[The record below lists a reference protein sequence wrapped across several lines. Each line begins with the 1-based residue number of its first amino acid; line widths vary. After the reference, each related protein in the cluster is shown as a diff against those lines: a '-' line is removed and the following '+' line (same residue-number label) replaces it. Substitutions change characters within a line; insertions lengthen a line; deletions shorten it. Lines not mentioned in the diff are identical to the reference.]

1 MTGLAFSVRARRLS
15 VAAVGLVLGACTA
28 VPTPYYTPSAES
40 RNAHEL
46 GWIVTPRST
55 IVQKIDG
62 HDVPRKYN
70 PFAYDA
76 QVGSWIAVAPGEHRL
91 QVFYAS
97 TSYTS
102 AASSEVVV
110 ESVGGKT
117 NYVYGRAEAGI
128 RYYNV
133 LIDRPAD
140 EALIEELNDGM
151 L

>member
-1 MTGLAFSVRARRLS
+1 MPEATAAAAPPLDPATPRKGSHGLAVRPVSRHSV
-15 VAAVGLVLGACTA
+15 VAA
-28 VPTPYYTPSAES
+28 
-40 RNAHEL
+40 
-46 GWIVTPRST
+46 
-55 IVQKIDG
+55 K
-62 HDVPRKYN
+62 
-70 PFAYDA
+70 
-76 QVGSWIAVAPGEHRL
+76 
-91 QVFYAS
+91 
-97 TSYTS
+97 
-102 AASSEVVV
+102 ASSEVVV